1 MVTPVAMGAALA
13 HNITVL
19 RAATAPDTAEVKV
32 VALAAAATDT
42 EVKRTLAII
51 KVSEVVATVRALAV
65 TRVAA
70 AVPGPCGR
78 LVPYFC
84 S

>member
-1 MVTPVAMGAALA
+1 MGFMVTPVAMGAALA

-32 VALAAAATDT
+32 VALAAATAIDT

-51 KVSEVVATVRALAV
+51 KVSEVVATV